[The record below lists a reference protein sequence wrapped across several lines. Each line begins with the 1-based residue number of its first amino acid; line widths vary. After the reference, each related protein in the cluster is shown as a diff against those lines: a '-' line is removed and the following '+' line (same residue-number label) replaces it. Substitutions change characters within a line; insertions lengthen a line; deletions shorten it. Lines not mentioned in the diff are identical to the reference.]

1 MNVFGYM
8 DKGMV
13 VGYLKEG
20 GVTDPD
26 IIRSRFMALR
36 SKLDLYRMLAL
47 IPIVMGCLQIVAGII
62 GLIILIGVFLLLI
75 GGFFLGGGLWLR
87 SRLTKNLQA
96 ATEAY
101 REYSS
106 QMGMPTA

>member
-36 SKLDLYRMLAL
+36 SKLDLYRLLSL

-62 GLIILIGVFLLLI
+62 GLIILVGIFLLLI
-75 GGFFLGGGLWLR
+75 GAFFLGGGLWLR
-87 SRLTKNLQA
+87 SRLTKNLRA
-96 ATEAY
+96 ATDAY
-101 REYSS
+101 RDYTSEL
-106 QMGMPTA
+106 GMPMA